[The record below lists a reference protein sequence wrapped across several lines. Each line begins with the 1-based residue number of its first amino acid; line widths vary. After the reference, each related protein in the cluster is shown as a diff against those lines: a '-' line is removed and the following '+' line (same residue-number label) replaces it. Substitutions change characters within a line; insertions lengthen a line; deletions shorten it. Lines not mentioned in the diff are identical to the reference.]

1 MCLLDDMKLFFES
14 NERQFGFKKNVGC
27 RDAIFALKS
36 VVNYYTSNG
45 STVSIC
51 SIDITRA
58 FDCVS
63 HNKLW
68 EIMSNLGF
76 PSYIINILSDWY
88 DKIWFTVKWGC
99 EFSAFNKLATG
110 VKQGGILSP
119 FLFSIY
125 INPVL
130 NSLTLSGLGC
140 RIDGWC
146 CNSFMYAD
154 DLILLAI
161 SNNNLIKL
169 IKKCQSEFNLIG
181 LEINANKSGAMKFG
195 SRHSNQLNPLVVD
208 NLKISWVKE
217 LVYLGVR
224 LSSSNK
230 FNVNPQSTKQKFYS
244 SCNGVFGKVGTKCA
258 PNLLVSLMNT
268 FCYSILLY
276 ASEAINMSS
285 KLLKGYQKAYNC
297 VFSKV
302 FCTYDVSVI
311 QSCQYYMSVL
321 PFEYRLDLNKLNF
334 MSCILHN
341 TQTSTFIKK

>member
-27 RDAIFALKS
+27 RDVISALKS

-51 SIDITRA
+51 SLDITRA

-76 PSYIINILSDWY
+76 PCYIINILSDWY

-99 EFSAFNKLATG
+99 AFSVFNKSSTG

-119 FLFSIY
+119 FLFSIF
-125 INPVL
+125 INPIL
-130 NSLTLSGLGC
+130 NSLTVSGLGC

-169 IKKCQSEFNLIG
+169 IKKCQFEFNLIG
-181 LEINANKSGAMKFG
+181 LEINANKSGALKFG
-195 SRHSNQLNPLVVD
+195 PRHSNTSNQLLVD

-224 LSSSNK
+224 LSFVK
-230 FNVNPQSTKQKFYS
+230 
-244 SCNGVFGKVGTKCA
+244 
-258 PNLLVSLMNT
+258 
-268 FCYSILLY
+268 
-276 ASEAINMSS
+276 
-285 KLLKGYQKAYNC
+285 
-297 VFSKV
+297 
-302 FCTYDVSVI
+302 
-311 QSCQYYMSVL
+311 
-321 PFEYRLDLNKLNF
+321 
-334 MSCILHN
+334 
-341 TQTSTFIKK
+341 